1 MAGFVEIDSPSR
13 PQWQTSIGMG
23 QASITDSPTAAIL
36 LNVLLINDSTF
47 FGRGISGRGGKG
59 ATVDSRTI
67 PGQRGK
73 ATNF

>member
-36 LNVLLINDSTF
+36 LNVLLINDLTF
-47 FGRGISGRGGKG
+47 LRERNFRRGREGSHGG
-59 ATVDSRTI
+59 
-67 PGQRGK
+67 
-73 ATNF
+73 